1 MKIPKR
7 LSIWMDH
14 SSAHLMEVSAQPF
27 EIETIDSNFTND
39 VKLESIKHGE
49 NSMHNKEQ
57 QLMLTYYK
65 KLVEIIRNYDEILLF
80 GPTNAKTELYNL
92 IEKDHHIAAT
102 TKIKI
107 RETDKMTKKEQET
120 FLKNHFEN
128 LNVTYNALFD
138 K

>member
-1 MKIPKR
+1 MKTPKR

-14 SSAHLMEVSAQPF
+14 SVAHLMEISNQPF
-27 EIETIDSNFTND
+27 EIKTIDSNFTNE

-57 QLMLTYYK
+57 QLMLTFYK
-65 KLVEIIRNYDEILLF
+65 KLVKIIKNYDEILLF
-80 GPTNAKTELYNL
+80 GPTNAKNELHNL
-92 IEKDHHIAAT
+92 IEKDHQIAST

-107 RETDKMTKKEQET
+107 KETDKMTQKEQEA
-120 FLKNHFEN
+120 FIKNHFEN
-128 LNVTYNALFD
+128 LNANYNVLFD

>member
-1 MKIPKR
+1 
-7 LSIWMDH
+7 MDH

-65 KLVEIIRNYDEILLF
+65 KLIEIIRNYDEILLF

>member
-1 MKIPKR
+1 MKTPKR
-7 LSIWMDH
+7 LSVWMDH
-14 SSAHLMEVSAQPF
+14 TTAHLMEISVQPF
-27 EIETIDSNFTND
+27 EIETIDSNFNNE

-92 IEKDHHIAAT
+92 IEKDHHIAST

-107 RETDKMTKKEQET
+107 KETDKMTQKEQEA
-120 FLKNHFEN
+120 FIKNHFEN
-128 LNVTYNALFD
+128 LNANYNVLFD